1 MRALVVDD
9 HGLTR
14 KFLRELLSTECGIL
28 EVEEAVDGEEA
39 LGLFRTG
46 AFDLVI
52 LDIDMPRRD
61 GLSFL
66 AECAPSRP
74 DCVYVV
80 LSALPAADWRERA
93 LGLGA
98 SEYLEKGCPP
108 GTIVTKIR
116 TVCAG
121 RIEPLPEC

>member
-9 HGLTR
+9 HDLTR
-14 KFLRELLSTECGIL
+14 KFLRELLLEDCGMR

-39 LGLFRTG
+39 IGIFRTG

-74 DCVYVV
+74 DCIYLV
-80 LSALPAADWRERA
+80 LSALPAADWREKA
-93 LGLGA
+93 VGLGA
-98 SEYLEKGCPP
+98 SGYLEKGCPP
-108 GTIVTKIR
+108 ERIVAMIR
-116 TVCAG
+116 AACAD
-121 RIEPLPEC
+121 RIGPLP

>member
-1 MRALVVDD
+1 MKALVVDD
-9 HGLTR
+9 HDLAR
-14 KFLRELLSTECGIL
+14 KILRELLLADCGIG

-39 LGLFRTG
+39 LGLFGAG
-46 AFDLVI
+46 AFDLVV
-52 LDIDMPRRD
+52 LDMDMPRRD

-80 LSALPAADWRERA
+80 LSALPARDWREKA

-98 SEYLEKGCPP
+98 SGYLEKGCAPEK
-108 GTIVTKIR
+108 IVAAIR
-116 TVCAG
+116 AALAEG
-121 RIEPLPEC
+121 PDPLA

>member
-14 KFLRELLSTECGIL
+14 KFLRELLLEDCGVR

-39 LGLFRTG
+39 LRLFRSGT
-46 AFDLVI
+46 FDLVI
-52 LDIDMPRRD
+52 LDMDMPRRD

-66 AECAPSRP
+66 AECAPSGGG
-74 DCVYVV
+74 CVYVV
-80 LSALPAADWRERA
+80 LSALPAEEWREKA

-98 SEYLEKGCPP
+98 SGYVEKGCAPER
-108 GTIVTKIR
+108 IVEMIR
-116 TVCAG
+116 AALADRRG
-121 RIEPLPEC
+121 SLG